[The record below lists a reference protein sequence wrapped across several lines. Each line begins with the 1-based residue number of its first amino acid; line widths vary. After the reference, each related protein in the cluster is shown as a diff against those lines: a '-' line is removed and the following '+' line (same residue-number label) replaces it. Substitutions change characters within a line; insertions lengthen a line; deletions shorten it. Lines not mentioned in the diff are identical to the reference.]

1 MAEINAKNMQQL
13 DIGFADNKPAY
24 SSIFLEPTWVFQ
36 KYFGWNVIVEREIF
50 KVFVKNL
57 GPIKRYLILSK
68 LSHDELCNELDKLN
82 IFTMLSMV
90 TIKDFTITNEE
101 SIAEV
106 KYNQIVFLKVNES
119 ERLLNKYTFVVNLHN
134 ANETLWSNLYPD
146 NKRVCKKAIASGMV
160 LESTTSPEDLLLTLF
175 FARYQ
180 KMADERS
187 LLIPSEKLIRTM
199 FEDGRLTMYYAR
211 IGNEICTMIL
221 VYSAALISFFFH
233 GVAGDQR
240 NDGSAQFVHWKV
252 IEHLKQSGQHWYDL
266 GGVPEIS
273 DSNGIFRFK
282 RSLGGEGFDLGPE
295 YYFCPAILSFAKR
308 GYKKLRS
315 IL

>member
-1 MAEINAKNMQQL
+1 MPLPDSYN
-13 DIGFADNKPAY
+13 
-24 SSIFLEPTWVFQ
+24 SIFWEPNWVFQ
-36 KYFGWNVIVEREIF
+36 KYFGWNVIVERETL
-50 KVFVKNL
+50 KVLVKNL
-57 GPIKRYLILSK
+57 GPFKRYLILSQ
-68 LSHDELCNELDKLN
+68 LAHDQLCNELDKLN
-82 IFTMLSMV
+82 IFNIFSMV
-90 TIKDFTITNEE
+90 TIKDFTIKNEE
-101 SIAEV
+101 SIAEY
-106 KYNQIVFLKVNES
+106 KCNKIVFFKVSDS

-134 ANETLWSNLYPD
+134 ANETLWSNFYPD
-146 NKRVCKKAIASGMV
+146 NRRVCKKAIASGMV
-160 LESTTSPEDLLLTLF
+160 FEFTNSPDNSLLTLF
-175 FARYQ
+175 FARYK

-187 LLIPSEKLIRTM
+187 LTIPSEKLIRTM

-211 IGNEICTMIL
+211 IGDEICTMIL

-233 GVAGDQR
+233 GVAGEQR

-282 RSLGGEGFDLGPE
+282 RSLGGEGFDLGSE
-295 YYFCPAILSFAKR
+295 YYFCPAMLSFAKR

-315 IL
+315 LLL